1 LNAPQNPT
9 PITNK
14 QNTILTKEFMN
25 QSTPTQLELIDAPIT
40 TVPSSEQHVNAWTD
54 GACKGNPGVG
64 GWGVLLNTLGQERTL
79 CGGEAHTTN
88 NRMEM
93 MAVLKALEAVE
104 PDTRI
109 ILHTD
114 SQYVHKGMTEWLP
127 NWKRRQWKTADRK
140 PVKNADLW
148 QALDVLVA
156 QRQVQWRWVRGH
168 AGDVGNERADQ
179 LANQGVLKALQTK

>member
-1 LNAPQNPT
+1 MNAPQNPT